1 MSEHLSI
8 DFDDFRNFLTPGP
21 TKSKLKI
28 PPSTKTDK
36 SVYIERISYVLSET
50 TIVLNDYP
58 DDTCSLITDKD
69 LLRVLMGD
77 LWVMYY
83 GGKS

>member
-1 MSEHLSI
+1 MCEHLSI
-8 DFDDFRNFLTPGP
+8 DFDDFSKFLTPTA
-21 TKSKLKI
+21 TKPKLKI
-28 PPSTKTDK
+28 PSKIDK
-36 SVYIERISYVLSET
+36 SVWIERISYVLSET

-58 DDTCSLITDKD
+58 DDTSGLITDKD

-77 LWVMYY
+77 LWIMYY

>member
-1 MSEHLSI
+1 MCEHLSI
-8 DFDDFRNFLTPGP
+8 DFDDFSKFLTPTA
-21 TKSKLKI
+21 TKPKLKI
-28 PPSTKTDK
+28 PSKIDK
-36 SVYIERISYVLSET
+36 SVYIEHISYVLSET

-58 DDTCSLITDKD
+58 DDTSGLITDKD

-77 LWVMYY
+77 LWIMYY

>member
-1 MSEHLSI
+1 MCEHLSI
-8 DFDDFRNFLTPGP
+8 DFGDFSKFLTPTAAKP
-21 TKSKLKI
+21 KLKI
-28 PPSTKTDK
+28 PSKIDK
-36 SVYIERISYVLSET
+36 SMWIERISYVLSET

-58 DDTCSLITDKD
+58 DDTSGLITDKD

-77 LWVMYY
+77 LWIMYY

>member
-1 MSEHLSI
+1 MSEQLSI
-8 DFDDFRNFLTPGP
+8 HINDFRNFLSPIKTLRPKVP
-21 TKSKLKI
+21 H
-28 PPSTKTDK
+28 STKTDK

-50 TIVLNDYP
+50 TFVLNDYP
-58 DDTCSLITDKD
+58 DDTFSLITDKD

-77 LWVMYY
+77 LWLMYY

>member
-1 MSEHLSI
+1 MCEHLSI
-8 DFDDFRNFLTPGP
+8 DFDDFSKFLTQTA
-21 TKSKLKI
+21 TKPKLKI
-28 PPSTKTDK
+28 PSKIDK
-36 SVYIERISYVLSET
+36 SVWIERISYVLSET

-58 DDTCSLITDKD
+58 DDTSGLITNKD

-77 LWVMYY
+77 LWIMYY